1 MTGSPVLL
9 GSALG
14 ACMAALAYCGFR
26 RTLGG
31 SQQAFLVAFG
41 GIFAFQGLGFLALGT
56 LCFFKGLSP
65 LPVLAPYAL
74 LTVGGTLAS
83 ALRLKGSVRP

>member
-14 ACMAALAYCGFR
+14 ACMAGLAYWGFR

-31 SQQAFLVAFG
+31 SQQAFLMAFG
-41 GIFAFQGLGFLALGT
+41 GIFALQGLGFLSLGA
-56 LCFFKGLSP
+56 LCFLKGLSP
-65 LPVLAPYAL
+65 LSLLAPYAL

-83 ALRLKGSVRP
+83 ALSLKGSGRS